1 MITMN
6 TISST
11 KTNLVGSGES
21 QQPALDKTGQFAV
34 FSSDA
39 TNLST
44 DTSGLSAIYL
54 KNTQT
59 GDLKTIS
66 NDKYG
71 IAANTASLNPTI
83 SGDGRY
89 VIFESTAVV
98 STDFNGSI
106 LFPFSDFD
114 SRSQSNKGGVN
125 NLFLKNTQTGD
136 LTLVTPTFGDGD
148 SVKAEI
154 TSDGKSVVFQ
164 SLASNFISNDSN
176 GTFDIYVEDLQTKTL
191 KLVSSDSSGTI
202 GNRASVNPSVSADG
216 LKVAFASD
224 ADNFLGFN
232 NVSKNLNASPFTPDG
247 NWSSS
252 SSVTPENINVAIP
265 VDNNM
270 NRDVFVK
277 NISTGAI
284 QLVSQ
289 NYNGGAANG
298 VSDQPSISTDGTKV
312 VFRSFAT
319 NLTVELIKAVDAVKV
334 QAASAYDNDIIYSI
348 LGNSRVFLNDLKTG
362 TLSQLDILSDG
373 RLPNGSSS
381 NPQLSP
387 DGNFVAFISDATN
400 LVSNDNNGVA
410 DVFVKNLSTG
420 ELTKV
425 SEDSTGTGNVVD
437 FGFSGDS
444 STLAFSRLSGLEEN
458 ATTNVYSV
466 TVQASTE
473 DVKPPV
479 PPPDDK
485 PIDKPIIVQPSI
497 TIELT
502 NAKTYLQK
510 NSSFIIANS
519 GLQLF
524 GNSGDNEVATIVAG
538 AENVVLDG
546 NIDEIVFANSIG
558 ENLGNFIAVTG
569 ASLADYKFKQSGN
582 SLLVYDRSGT
592 KLVVSIPVQDD
603 DNGSLLSFAEGT
615 FVTELAFK
623 PSAGLLM
630 MLNNTVIKSS
640 TPTSVSPDGAVS
652 FNSSKNVDAL
662 SLSKVYLKA
671 NDPITIS
678 NQGVDVFG
686 STGEEIATLGKSA
699 KNVSFDQNVE
709 SLKFLQNLSDYKFAQ
724 AGNAVKIYDAAG
736 TNEIAILPVQDEGSK
751 LMFNDT
757 NTDVTLS
764 FSSKGLEIYLNDA
777 KLTTMPS
784 AIVSSNGN
792 NINAAGVSNASGGDK
807 KFFVSLGNYTHEIKN
822 FQAGDSILFPSGQ
835 TPSLNNDNLKDGKVS
850 LQYAS
855 NGQIAVIELTGLSN
869 DASIGGLTSFKNVFG
884 IGSIS
889 DF

>member
-1 MITMN
+1 MSL
-6 TISST
+6 ISTT
-11 KTNLVGSGES
+11 KTNTVGNGES
-21 QQPALDKTGQFAV
+21 SQPALDKTGQFAV
-34 FSSDA
+34 FVSDA

-59 GDLKTIS
+59 GELKAIS

-98 STDFNGSI
+98 STNFNGSI
-106 LFPFSDFD
+106 LFPLFSDFD
-114 SRSQSNKGGVN
+114 AKSQTNKGGVFN
-125 NLFLKNTQTGD
+125 IFLKDTQTNA

-148 SVKAEI
+148 SVNAEI
-154 TSDGKSVVFQ
+154 TSNGKNVVFQ
-164 SLASNFISNDSN
+164 SLAANFISNDTN
-176 GTFDIYVEDLQTKTL
+176 GAYDIYVEDLQTETL

-202 GNRASVNPSVSADG
+202 GNRASVNPSVSTDG

-373 RLPNGSSS
+373 KLPNGSSS

-420 ELTKV
+420 ELKKV

-444 STLAFSRLSGLEEN
+444 STLAFSRLSGLEDN
-458 ATTNVYSV
+458 ATMNVYSV
-466 TVQASTE
+466 VQ
-473 DVKPPV
+473 VVIP
-479 PPPDDK
+479 PPPDEVEGGQIYTLSVNTSDV
-485 PIDKPIIVQPSI
+485 D
-497 TIELT
+497 E
-502 NAKTYLQK
+502 
-510 NSSFIIANS
+510 
-519 GLQLF
+519 
-524 GNSGDNEVATIVAG
+524 DNE
-538 AENVVLDG
+538 
-546 NIDEIVFANSIG
+546 
-558 ENLGNFIAVTG
+558 
-569 ASLADYKFKQSGN
+569 
-582 SLLVYDRSGT
+582 
-592 KLVVSIPVQDD
+592 
-603 DNGSLLSFAEGT
+603 
-615 FVTELAFK
+615 TE
-623 PSAGLLM
+623 
-630 MLNNTVIKSS
+630 VIF
-640 TPTSVSPDGAVS
+640 SVSVS
-652 FNSSKNVDAL
+652 EPL
-662 SLSKVYLKA
+662 
-671 NDPITIS
+671 
-678 NQGVDVFG
+678 
-686 STGEEIATLGKSA
+686 E
-699 KNVSFDQNVE
+699 
-709 SLKFLQNLSDYKFAQ
+709 
-724 AGNAVKIYDAAG
+724 
-736 TNEIAILPVQDEGSK
+736 
-751 LMFNDT
+751 
-757 NTDVTLS
+757 TDVTIPFVLSGTASKNTDYQGSLTQTSVFTMPAGETSIDLS
-764 FSSKGLEIYLNDA
+764 FIAKLDTLAEKDETLVLTLNPTDDSTITDNGQTVTIHNITPPFQGKKTADKWTGTKNDDTAFGNGGNHTLSSVAGDDIIDGGDGNDKITGGKGVDELTGGNGSDTFVFNKGDSGKDTDTADTITDLSKGDKIDLAVISKTFNFIKTITSDFEGSNL
-777 KLTTMPS
+777 KLSASKFDSYIANVDDSYYFVYETTK
-784 AIVSSNGN
+784 NGT
-792 NINAAGVSNASGGDK
+792 
-807 KFFVSLGNYTHEIKN
+807 THEI
-822 FQAGDSILFPSGQ
+822 
-835 TPSLNNDNLKDGKVS
+835 V
-850 LQYAS
+850 
-855 NGQIAVIELTGLSN
+855 
-869 DASIGGLTSFKNVFG
+869 G
-884 IGSIS
+884 IGDEAIS
-889 DF
+889 MTTKSGIFTIA

>member
-1 MITMN
+1 MN

-11 KTNLVGSGES
+11 KTNTVGNGES
-21 QQPALDKTGQFAV
+21 SQPALDKTGQFAV
-34 FSSDA
+34 FVSDA

-59 GDLKTIS
+59 GELKAIS

-98 STDFNGSI
+98 STNFNGSI
-106 LFPFSDFD
+106 LFPLFSDFD
-114 SRSQSNKGGVN
+114 AKSQTNKGGVFN
-125 NLFLKNTQTGD
+125 IFLKDTQTNA

-148 SVKAEI
+148 SVNAEI
-154 TSDGKSVVFQ
+154 TSNGKNVVFQ
-164 SLASNFISNDSN
+164 SLAANFISNDTN
-176 GTFDIYVEDLQTKTL
+176 GAYDIYVEDLQTETL

-202 GNRASVNPSVSADG
+202 GNRASVNPSVSTDG

-373 RLPNGSSS
+373 KLPNGSSS

-420 ELTKV
+420 ELKKV

-444 STLAFSRLSGLEEN
+444 STLAFSRLSGLEDN
-458 ATTNVYSV
+458 ATMNVYSV
-466 TVQASTE
+466 VQ
-473 DVKPPV
+473 VVIP
-479 PPPDDK
+479 PPPDEVEGGQIYTLSVNTSDV
-485 PIDKPIIVQPSI
+485 D
-497 TIELT
+497 E
-502 NAKTYLQK
+502 
-510 NSSFIIANS
+510 
-519 GLQLF
+519 
-524 GNSGDNEVATIVAG
+524 DNE
-538 AENVVLDG
+538 
-546 NIDEIVFANSIG
+546 
-558 ENLGNFIAVTG
+558 
-569 ASLADYKFKQSGN
+569 
-582 SLLVYDRSGT
+582 
-592 KLVVSIPVQDD
+592 
-603 DNGSLLSFAEGT
+603 
-615 FVTELAFK
+615 TE
-623 PSAGLLM
+623 
-630 MLNNTVIKSS
+630 VIF
-640 TPTSVSPDGAVS
+640 SVSVS
-652 FNSSKNVDAL
+652 EPL
-662 SLSKVYLKA
+662 
-671 NDPITIS
+671 
-678 NQGVDVFG
+678 
-686 STGEEIATLGKSA
+686 E
-699 KNVSFDQNVE
+699 
-709 SLKFLQNLSDYKFAQ
+709 
-724 AGNAVKIYDAAG
+724 
-736 TNEIAILPVQDEGSK
+736 
-751 LMFNDT
+751 
-757 NTDVTLS
+757 TDVTIPFVLSGTASKNTDYQGSLTQTSVFTMPAGETSIDLS
-764 FSSKGLEIYLNDA
+764 FIAKLDTLAEKDETLVLTLNPTDDSTITDNGQTVTIHNITPPFQGKKTADKWTGTKNDDTAFGNGGNHTLSSVAGDDIIDGGDGNDKITGGKGVDELTGGNGSDTFVFNKGDSGKDTDTADTITDLSKGDKIDLAVISKTFNFIKTITSDFEGSNL
-777 KLTTMPS
+777 KLSASKFDSYIANVDDSYYFVYETTK
-784 AIVSSNGN
+784 NGT
-792 NINAAGVSNASGGDK
+792 
-807 KFFVSLGNYTHEIKN
+807 THEI
-822 FQAGDSILFPSGQ
+822 
-835 TPSLNNDNLKDGKVS
+835 V
-850 LQYAS
+850 
-855 NGQIAVIELTGLSN
+855 
-869 DASIGGLTSFKNVFG
+869 G
-884 IGSIS
+884 IGDEAIS
-889 DF
+889 MTTKSGIFTIA